1 MTEPIQPIPAPS
13 EAYEPIGAAA
23 NPAVARCL
31 NAWACVN
38 RAQRAKGKNK
48 FDASNEANQA
58 YCDAMPPLSGSEN
71 ISDYIACVA
80 HAMTAQIISPFMS
93 TKLLYAAQVAHSTI
107 RSHSKQIIPT
117 SSAQSSHVHSPEQP
131 AVTDRGPQ

>member
-1 MTEPIQPIPAPS
+1 MTEDIQTIPAPS

-31 NAWACVN
+31 NAWA
-38 RAQRAKGKNK
+38 RANQAERAKGKSK
-48 FDASNEANQA
+48 SDASNEADQA

-93 TKLLYAAQVAHSTI
+93 TKLLYAAQAAHMTN
-107 RSHSKQIIPT
+107 RGHSKP
-117 SSAQSSHVHSPEQP
+117 SKKA
-131 AVTDRGPQ
+131 A

>member
-1 MTEPIQPIPAPS
+1 MTEDIQTIPAPS
-13 EAYEPIGAAA
+13 GTYEPIGAAA

-31 NAWACVN
+31 DA
-38 RAQRAKGKNK
+38 RARANKAERAKGKSK
-48 FDASNEANQA
+48 CDASNEADQA

-93 TKLLYAAQVAHSTI
+93 TKLLYAAQVAHMTN
-107 RSHSKQIIPT
+107 RGHSKQIIP
-117 SSAQSSHVHSPEQP
+117 SS
-131 AVTDRGPQ
+131 RGTIIP